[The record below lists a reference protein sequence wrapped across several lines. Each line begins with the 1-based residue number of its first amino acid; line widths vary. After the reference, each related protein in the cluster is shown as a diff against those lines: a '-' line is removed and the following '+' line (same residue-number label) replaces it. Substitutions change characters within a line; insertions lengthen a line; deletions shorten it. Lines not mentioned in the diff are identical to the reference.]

1 MKISCLKKVIT
12 GYTLKARDFYWLLH
26 GGSTDKEP
34 TWQRRRHK
42 KIWVRSLGQE
52 DPLEEGMAAL
62 LQCSCPWILMDRG
75 AWWATAHRVTKSQS
89 QLSNLAPTHFKHP
102 SQWQDRWKTFDGIH
116 VWLFCDPMD
125 TSPPGFSAH
134 EILQAR
140 IMEWVVIPFS
150 RGSS

>member
-12 GYTLKARDFYWLLH
+12 GYTLEARDFYWLLH
-26 GGSTDKEP
+26 GGSSDKEP
-34 TWQRRRHK
+34 TCQSRRHK

-52 DPLEEGMAAL
+52 DPLEKGMAAL

-75 AWWATAHRVTKSQS
+75 ALVGYSPQGHRQS
-89 QLSNLAPTHFKHP
+89 QLGNLAHTRFKHP

-116 VWLFCDPMD
+116 VRLFCDPMD
-125 TSPPGFSAH
+125 SSTPGFSAH
-134 EILQAR
+134 EIFQAR